1 MSSDEK
7 PTDIKDIFKGLF
19 SSDEYSNDEAEAKP
33 TTLNERRNE
42 DAKGQ
47 FERTKAQR
55 DKSLDEEFKIRK
67 IVTEEQNKLV
77 GVLGAFGFAAAMGYQ
92 YGGWAMSAT
101 LIATWA
107 WQWNTERKAKLKPD
121 YMLGE
126 IDELAED
133 TVTHE
138 RIVAL
143 ENSNKPW
150 IIIDEESWPEAG
162 EVFDYPYWSE
172 VNARVRLYREKSHK
186 ERLVDNQAARA
197 ASLPFRQAKDA
208 QIRSLDSLRELPY
221 WCEIRFDELKNRA

>member
-1 MSSDEK
+1 MSTDDK
-7 PTDIKDIFKGLF
+7 PVDIKTAFDDLF
-19 SSDEYSNDEAEAKP
+19 DDLKKSQDDWGGKP
-33 TTLNERRNE
+33 TTLNEQRNE

-55 DKSLDEEFKIRK
+55 DKRLGEEFRIRK
-67 IVTEEQNKLV
+67 IVAEEQNKLV

-92 YGGWAMSAT
+92 YGGWVTSVIG
-101 LIATWA
+101 IAIWA
-107 WQWNTERKAKLKPD
+107 WHWNTERKAKLKPD

-143 ENSNKPW
+143 ENSGKRW
-150 IIIDEESWPEAG
+150 IIIDEKSWPEAG
-162 EVFDYPYWSE
+162 EVFDYPYWKE
-172 VNARVRLYREKSHK
+172 VNARVRDYQGKNHK
-186 ERLVDNQAARA
+186 ERLANNQAARA

-208 QIRSLDSLRELPY
+208 QIRSLNSLRELPY
-221 WCEIRFDELKNRA
+221 WCEIRFNEIKN